1 MELNQW
7 PTVYETVALPLSY
20 TGNFKYWIFH
30 IDLVLWLKEFM
41 SKIDPELK
49 KKLLKESQSPFKGL
63 RRILWIAFSGSAFLG
78 LLIML
83 SRIASGTELQLNNLL
98 IQLGACLIFPT
109 LLIIDR
115 NED

>member
-1 MELNQW
+1 
-7 PTVYETVALPLSY
+7 
-20 TGNFKYWIFH
+20 
-30 IDLVLWLKEFM
+30 M

-83 SRIASGTELQLNNLL
+83 SRIASGSEFKLDNILV
-98 IQLGACLIFPT
+98 QLGACILFPT
-109 LLIIDR
+109 LLFVDR
-115 NED
+115 DKD

>member
-1 MELNQW
+1 
-7 PTVYETVALPLSY
+7 
-20 TGNFKYWIFH
+20 
-30 IDLVLWLKEFM
+30 M

-83 SRIASGTELQLNNLL
+83 SKIVSGSELQQNNLF
-98 IQLGACLIFPT
+98 IQIGACIIFPA
-109 LLIIDR
+109 LLFFDR
-115 NED
+115 NKD